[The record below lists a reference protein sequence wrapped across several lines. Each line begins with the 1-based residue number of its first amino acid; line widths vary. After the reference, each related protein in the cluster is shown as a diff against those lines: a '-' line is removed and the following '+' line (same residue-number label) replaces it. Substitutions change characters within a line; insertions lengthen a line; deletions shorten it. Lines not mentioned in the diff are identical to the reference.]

1 MIHFLILAGGKG
13 ERAKKGNKTL
23 PKQYMD
29 FNNISPLRYLL
40 KNISKMNEISSI
52 TVVISK
58 DNIKEYKRDIRGI
71 KNLRKYVIGGK
82 TRKDSSLKGIK
93 NLKNEFGNKKNQKV
107 LIHDAAR
114 PFISK
119 KIILQSIK
127 NLKKY
132 NATCPYIKT
141 EDTIKSIGSG
151 YKIKDIDRN
160 KLISLQT
167 PQGFDLNKIFEL
179 HKKNKKEYT
188 DDFSLITNEELSFKL
203 IKGSKE
209 NFKITTYEDLLIF
222 KNIILSKKKNLVGI
236 GFDIHAFTDGNQI
249 TLGGVKLKSKYKLLA
264 HSDGDVL
271 LHSITDAILGAT
283 GKNDIGVH
291 FPPSKSK
298 YKNSNSVLF
307 LNKALDFVKECNGN
321 IINLDISL
329 LCDYPKINP
338 IKLKLKKS
346 LSNLLGIEIDK
357 INIKATTTED
367 QGFINFK
374 NGIASQAIISI
385 EVFNEE

>member
-222 KNIILSKKKNLVGI
+222 NNIILSKKKNLVGI
-236 GFDIHAFTDGNQI
+236 GFDIHAFTDGNEI
-249 TLGGVKLKSKYKLLA
+249 TLGGVKLKSKYKLMA
-264 HSDGDVL
+264 HSDGDVI
-271 LHSITDAILGAT
+271 LHSVTDAILGAT
-283 GKNDIGVH
+283 SNNDIGVH

-307 LNKALDFVKECNGN
+307 LNKAMDFVKECNGK
-321 IINLDISL
+321 IINLDVNLI
-329 LCDYPKINP
+329 CDYPKINP
-338 IKLKLKKS
+338 IKQKLKKS
-346 LSNLLGIEIDK
+346 LSNLIDLEIDK

-385 EVFNEE
+385 EVINEE

>member
-1 MIHFLILAGGKG
+1 MVHFLILAGGKG
-13 ERAKKGNKTL
+13 ERAKKTNKNP
-23 PKQYMD
+23 PKQYIE

-222 KNIILSKKKNLVGI
+222 RDIILSKKKTLVGI
-236 GFDIHAFTDGNQI
+236 GFDIHAFTEGNEI
-249 TLGGVKLKSKYKLLA
+249 ILGGVKLKSKYKLLA

-271 LHSITDAILGAT
+271 LHSITDAILGAI
-283 GKNDIGVH
+283 GKNDIGFH

-298 YKNSNSVLF
+298 YKNSNSILF
-307 LNKALDFVKECNGN
+307 LNKAMDFVRKYNGK
-321 IINLDISL
+321 IINLDINL
-329 LCDYPKINP
+329 ICDYPKINP
-338 IKLKLKKS
+338 IKLKLKKN
-346 LSNLLGIEIDK
+346 LSNLIGLEINK

-385 EVFNEE
+385 EVINEE

>member
-1 MIHFLILAGGKG
+1 MVHFLILAGGTG
-13 ERAKKGNKTL
+13 ERAKKSNKSP
-23 PKQYMD
+23 PKQYME

-40 KNISKMNEISSI
+40 KNITKINEISSI

-58 DNIKEYKRDIRGI
+58 ENIKEYKRDTKGI
-71 KNLRKYVIGGK
+71 NNLRKYVIGGK
-82 TRKDSSLKGIK
+82 TRRESSLKGIK
-93 NLKNEFGNKKNQKV
+93 NLENEFGNKKNQKV

-132 NATCPYIKT
+132 SATCPYVNI
-141 EDTIKSIGSG
+141 EDTIKSID
-151 YKIKDIDRN
+151 YKNKLNNIDRN

-167 PQGFDLNKIFEL
+167 PQGFGLNEIFKL
-179 HKKNKKEYT
+179 HKKNKKELS
-188 DDFSLITNEELSFKL
+188 DDFSLIINKEISFKL

-209 NFKITTYEDLLIF
+209 NFKITTNEDLLIF
-222 KNIILSKKKNLVGI
+222 NNIILSKKKNLVGI
-236 GFDIHAFTDGNQI
+236 GFDIHAFTDGNEI
-249 TLGGVKLKSKYKLLA
+249 TLGGLKLKSKYKLLA

-283 GKNDIGVH
+283 NKNDIGVH

-298 YKNSNSVLF
+298 YKNSDSVLF
-307 LNKALDFVKECNGN
+307 LNKAMDFVKKLDGR
-321 IINLDISL
+321 IINLDINL
-329 LCDYPKINP
+329 MCDYPKINP
-338 IKLKLKKS
+338 IKLKLKKN
-346 LSNLLGIEIDK
+346 LSNLLDLEIDK

-374 NGIASQAIISI
+374 KGIASQAIVSI
-385 EVFNEE
+385 EAFNEE

>member
-1 MIHFLILAGGKG
+1 MVHFLILAGGKG
-13 ERAKKGNKTL
+13 ERAKKTIKNP
-23 PKQYMD
+23 PKQYME
-29 FNNISPLRYLL
+29 FNNISPLKYLL
-40 KNISKMNEISSI
+40 KNISKIKEISSI

-58 DNIKEYKRDIRGI
+58 ENIIEYKRDIKGI
-71 KNLRKYVIGGK
+71 KNLRKYVLGGK
-82 TRKDSSLKGIK
+82 TRRESSFKGLR

-114 PFISK
+114 PFVSK

-132 NATCPYIKT
+132 NATCPYINT
-141 EDTIKSIGSG
+141 EDTIKSTD
-151 YKIKDIDRN
+151 YQNKIKNIDRN

-179 HKKNKKEYT
+179 HKNNKEEYT
-188 DDFSLITNEELSFKL
+188 DDFSLITNKEISFKL

-209 NFKITTYEDLLIF
+209 NFKITTYEDLSIF
-222 KNIILSKKKNLVGI
+222 NNIILSKKKNLVGI
-236 GFDIHAFTDGNQI
+236 GFDIHAFTAGNKI

-283 GKNDIGVH
+283 NKNDIGVH

-298 YKNSNSVLF
+298 YKNLNSLLF
-307 LNKALDFVKECNGN
+307 LNKAMDFVRECNGK
-321 IINLDISL
+321 IINLDINII
-329 LCDYPKINP
+329 CDYPKINP
-338 IKLKLKKS
+338 IKLKLKKNI
-346 LSNLLGIEIDK
+346 SNLIDVEINK
-357 INIKATTTED
+357 INIKSTTTED

-374 NGIASQAIISI
+374 NGIASQAIVSI

>member
-1 MIHFLILAGGKG
+1 MVHFLILAGGTG
-13 ERAKKGNKTL
+13 ERAKKSNKSP
-23 PKQYMD
+23 PKQYME

-40 KNISKMNEISSI
+40 KNITKINEISSI

-58 DNIKEYKRDIRGI
+58 ENIKEYKRDTKGI
-71 KNLRKYVIGGK
+71 NNLRKYVIGGK
-82 TRKDSSLKGIK
+82 TRRESSLKGIK
-93 NLKNEFGNKKNQKV
+93 NLENEFGNKKNQKV

-132 NATCPYIKT
+132 SATCPYVNI
-141 EDTIKSIGSG
+141 EDTIKSID
-151 YKIKDIDRN
+151 YKNKLNNIDRN

-167 PQGFDLNKIFEL
+167 PQGFDLKEIFEL
-179 HKKNKKEYT
+179 HKKNKKELS
-188 DDFSLITNEELSFKL
+188 DDFSLIINKEISFKL

-209 NFKITTYEDLLIF
+209 NFKITTNEDLLIF
-222 KNIILSKKKNLVGI
+222 NNIILSKKKNLVGI
-236 GFDIHAFTDGNQI
+236 GFDIHAFTDGNEI
-249 TLGGVKLKSKYKLLA
+249 TLGGLKLKSKYKLLA

-283 GKNDIGVH
+283 NKNDIGVH

-298 YKNSNSVLF
+298 YKNSDSVLF
-307 LNKALDFVKECNGN
+307 LNKAMDFVKKLDGR
-321 IINLDISL
+321 IINLDINL
-329 LCDYPKINP
+329 ICDYPKINP
-338 IKLKLKKS
+338 IKLKLKKN
-346 LSNLLGIEIDK
+346 LSKLLDLEIDK

-374 NGIASQAIISI
+374 KGIASQAIVSI
-385 EVFNEE
+385 EAFNEE

>member
-222 KNIILSKKKNLVGI
+222 KNIILSKKKTLVGI
-236 GFDIHAFTDGNQI
+236 GFDIHAFTEGNEI
-249 TLGGVKLKSKYKLLA
+249 ILGGVKLKSKYKLLA

-346 LSNLLGIEIDK
+346 LSNLLSIEIDK

>member
-1 MIHFLILAGGKG
+1 MVHFLILAGGTG
-13 ERAKKGNKTL
+13 ERAKKSNKSP
-23 PKQYMD
+23 PKQYME

-40 KNISKMNEISSI
+40 KNITKINEISSI

-58 DNIKEYKRDIRGI
+58 ENIKEYKRDTKGI
-71 KNLRKYVIGGK
+71 NNLRKYVIGGK
-82 TRKDSSLKGIK
+82 TRRESSLKGIK

-132 NATCPYIKT
+132 SATCPYVNI
-141 EDTIKSIGSG
+141 EDTIKSID
-151 YKIKDIDRN
+151 YKNKLNNIDRN

-167 PQGFDLNKIFEL
+167 PQGFGLNEIFEL
-179 HKKNKKEYT
+179 HKKNKKELS
-188 DDFSLITNEELSFKL
+188 DDFSLIINKEISFKL

-209 NFKITTYEDLLIF
+209 NFKITTNEDLLIF
-222 KNIILSKKKNLVGI
+222 NNIILSKKKNLVGI
-236 GFDIHAFTDGNQI
+236 GFDIHAFTDGNEI
-249 TLGGVKLKSKYKLLA
+249 TLGGLKLKSKYKLLA

-283 GKNDIGVH
+283 NKNDIGVH

-298 YKNSNSVLF
+298 YKNSDSVLF
-307 LNKALDFVKECNGN
+307 LNKAMDFVKKLDGR
-321 IINLDISL
+321 IINLDINL
-329 LCDYPKINP
+329 ICDYPKINP
-338 IKLKLKKS
+338 IKLKLKKN
-346 LSNLLGIEIDK
+346 LSKLLDLEIDK

-374 NGIASQAIISI
+374 KGIASQAIVSI
-385 EVFNEE
+385 EAFNEE

>member
-1 MIHFLILAGGKG
+1 MVHFLILAGGTG
-13 ERAKKGNKTL
+13 ERAKKSNKSP
-23 PKQYMD
+23 PKQYME

-40 KNISKMNEISSI
+40 KNITKINEISSI

-58 DNIKEYKRDIRGI
+58 ENIKEYKRDTKGI
-71 KNLRKYVIGGK
+71 NNLRKYVIGGK
-82 TRKDSSLKGIK
+82 TRRESSLKGIK
-93 NLKNEFGNKKNQKV
+93 NLENEFGNKKNQKV

-132 NATCPYIKT
+132 SATCPYVNI
-141 EDTIKSIGSG
+141 EDTIKSID
-151 YKIKDIDRN
+151 YKNKLNNIDRN

-167 PQGFDLNKIFEL
+167 PQGFGLNEIFEL
-179 HKKNKKEYT
+179 HKKNKKEIS
-188 DDFSLITNEELSFKL
+188 DDFSLIINKEISFKL

-209 NFKITTYEDLLIF
+209 NFKITTNEDLLIF
-222 KNIILSKKKNLVGI
+222 NNIILSKKKNLVGI
-236 GFDIHAFTDGNQI
+236 GFDIHAFTDGNEI
-249 TLGGVKLKSKYKLLA
+249 TLGGLKLKSKYKLLA

-283 GKNDIGVH
+283 NKNDIGVH

-298 YKNSNSVLF
+298 YKNSDSVLF
-307 LNKALDFVKECNGN
+307 LNKAMDFVKKLDGR
-321 IINLDISL
+321 IINLDINL
-329 LCDYPKINP
+329 ICDYPKINP
-338 IKLKLKKS
+338 IKLKLKKN
-346 LSNLLGIEIDK
+346 LSKLLDLEIDK

-374 NGIASQAIISI
+374 KGIASQAIVSI
-385 EVFNEE
+385 EAFNEE

>member
-1 MIHFLILAGGKG
+1 MVHFLILAGGTG
-13 ERAKKGNKTL
+13 ERAKKSNKSP
-23 PKQYMD
+23 PKQYME

-40 KNISKMNEISSI
+40 KNITKINEISSI

-58 DNIKEYKRDIRGI
+58 ENIKEYKRDTKGI
-71 KNLRKYVIGGK
+71 NNLRKYVIGGK
-82 TRKDSSLKGIK
+82 TRRESSLKGIK

-132 NATCPYIKT
+132 SATCPYVNI
-141 EDTIKSIGSG
+141 EDTIKSID
-151 YKIKDIDRN
+151 YKNKLKNIDRN

-167 PQGFDLNKIFEL
+167 PQGFGLNEIFEL
-179 HKKNKKEYT
+179 HKKNKKELS
-188 DDFSLITNEELSFKL
+188 DDFSLIINKEISFKL

-209 NFKITTYEDLLIF
+209 NFKITTNEDLLIF
-222 KNIILSKKKNLVGI
+222 NNIILSKKKNLVGI
-236 GFDIHAFTDGNQI
+236 GFDIHAFTDGNEI
-249 TLGGVKLKSKYKLLA
+249 TLGGLKLKSKYKLLA

-283 GKNDIGVH
+283 NKNDIGVH

-298 YKNSNSVLF
+298 YKNSDSVLF
-307 LNKALDFVKECNGN
+307 LNKAMDFVKKLDGR
-321 IINLDISL
+321 IINLDINL
-329 LCDYPKINP
+329 ICDYPKINP
-338 IKLKLKKS
+338 IKLKLKKN
-346 LSNLLGIEIDK
+346 LSNLLDLEIDK

-374 NGIASQAIISI
+374 KGIASQAIVSI
-385 EVFNEE
+385 EAFNEE

>member
-1 MIHFLILAGGKG
+1 MVHFLILAGGTG
-13 ERAKKGNKTL
+13 ERAKKSNKSP
-23 PKQYMD
+23 PKQYME

-40 KNISKMNEISSI
+40 KNITKINEISSI

-58 DNIKEYKRDIRGI
+58 ENIKEYKRDTKGI
-71 KNLRKYVIGGK
+71 NNLRKYVIGGK
-82 TRKDSSLKGIK
+82 TRRDSSLKGIK
-93 NLKNEFGNKKNQKV
+93 NLENEFGNKKNQKV

-132 NATCPYIKT
+132 SATCPYVNI
-141 EDTIKSIGSG
+141 EDTIKSID
-151 YKIKDIDRN
+151 YKNKLNNIDRN

-167 PQGFDLNKIFEL
+167 PQGFGLNEIFEL
-179 HKKNKKEYT
+179 HKKNKKELS
-188 DDFSLITNEELSFKL
+188 DDFSLIINKEISFKL

-209 NFKITTYEDLLIF
+209 NFKITTNEDLLIF
-222 KNIILSKKKNLVGI
+222 NNIILSKKKNLVGI
-236 GFDIHAFTDGNQI
+236 GFDIHAFTDGNEI
-249 TLGGVKLKSKYKLLA
+249 TLGGLKLKSKYKLLA

-283 GKNDIGVH
+283 NKNDIGVH

-298 YKNSNSVLF
+298 YKNSDSVLF
-307 LNKALDFVKECNGN
+307 LNKAMDFVKKLDGR
-321 IINLDISL
+321 IINLDINL
-329 LCDYPKINP
+329 ICDYPKINP
-338 IKLKLKKS
+338 IKLKLKKN
-346 LSNLLGIEIDK
+346 LSNLLDLEIDK

-374 NGIASQAIISI
+374 KGIASQAIVSI
-385 EVFNEE
+385 EAFNEE

>member
-132 NATCPYIKT
+132 NATCHYIKT

-222 KNIILSKKKNLVGI
+222 KNIILSKKKTLVGI
-236 GFDIHAFTDGNQI
+236 GFDIHAFTDGNEI

-271 LHSITDAILGAT
+271 LHSITDAILGAI
-283 GKNDIGVH
+283 GKNDIGFH

-298 YKNSNSVLF
+298 YKNSNSILF
-307 LNKALDFVKECNGN
+307 LNKAMDFVRKYNGK
-321 IINLDISL
+321 IINLDINL
-329 LCDYPKINP
+329 ICDYPKINP
-338 IKLKLKKS
+338 IKLKLKKN
-346 LSNLLGIEIDK
+346 LSNLIGLEINK

-385 EVFNEE
+385 EVINEE

>member
-13 ERAKKGNKTL
+13 ERAKKANKTL

-40 KNISKMNEISSI
+40 KNISKIKEISSI

-58 DNIKEYKRDIRGI
+58 ENIKEYNRDVKGI

-82 TRKDSSLKGIK
+82 TRKESSLKGLK

-114 PFISK
+114 PFVSK

-132 NATCPYIKT
+132 SATCPYINT
-141 EDTIKSIGSG
+141 EDTIKSIN
-151 YKIKDIDRN
+151 YRNKISNVDRN

-179 HKKNKKEYT
+179 HKKNKKEYS
-188 DDFSLITNEELSFKL
+188 DDFSLITNGEISYKL

-222 KNIILSKKKNLVGI
+222 KNIILSKKKALVGI
-236 GFDIHAFTDGNQI
+236 GFDIHAFTEGNEI
-249 TLGGVKLKSKYKLLA
+249 ILGGVKLKSKYKLLA

-271 LHSITDAILGAT
+271 LHSITDAILGAIS
-283 GKNDIGVH
+283 KNDIGFH

-307 LNKALDFVKECNGN
+307 LNKALNFLRKCNGK
-321 IINLDISL
+321 IINLDINL
-329 LCDYPKINP
+329 ICDYPKINP
-338 IKLKLKKS
+338 IKLKLKKN
-346 LSNLLGIEIDK
+346 LSNLIGLEIDK

-385 EVFNEE
+385 EVINEE

>member
-1 MIHFLILAGGKG
+1 MSFCLIILAGGNSHRFRSKVG
-13 ERAKKGNKTL
+13 KPYQKLAGKSLIEINVIKARKFKQIKKIILVYNKKDTNRVKSL
-23 PKQYMD
+23 K
-29 FNNISPLRYLL
+29 L
-40 KNISKMNEISSI
+40 KNVKLVTGGI
-52 TVVISK
+52 TRQQSTL
-58 DNIKEYKRDIRGI
+58 NG
-71 KNLRKYVIGGK
+71 
-82 TRKDSSLKGIK
+82 LKH
-93 NLKNEFGNKKNQKV
+93 LKNEKGISKV

-114 PFISK
+114 PFVSK

-132 NATCPYIKT
+132 SATCPYINT
-141 EDTIKSIGSG
+141 DDTIKLID
-151 YKIKDIDRN
+151 YQNKIKNIDRN

-179 HKKNKKEYT
+179 HKNNKEECT
-188 DDFSLITNEELSFKL
+188 DDFSLITDKEISYKL

-222 KNIILSKKKNLVGI
+222 NNIILSKKKKLVGI
-236 GFDIHAFTDGNQI
+236 GFDIHAFTAGNEI

-283 GKNDIGVH
+283 NKNDIGVH

-307 LNKALDFVKECNGN
+307 LNKAMDFVRECNGK
-321 IINLDISL
+321 IINLDINL
-329 LCDYPKINP
+329 ICDYPKINP
-338 IKLKLKKS
+338 IKLKLKKNI
-346 LSNLLGIEIDK
+346 SNLMDVEIDK
-357 INIKATTTED
+357 INIKSTTTED

-374 NGIASQAIISI
+374 NGIASQAIVSI
-385 EVFNEE
+385 EAFNEE

>member
-188 DDFSLITNEELSFKL
+188 DDFSLITNEEISFKL

-222 KNIILSKKKNLVGI
+222 RDIILSKKKTLVGI
-236 GFDIHAFTDGNQI
+236 GFDIHAFTDGNEI

-271 LHSITDAILGAT
+271 LHSITDAILGAIS
-283 GKNDIGVH
+283 KNDIGFH

-307 LNKALDFVKECNGN
+307 LNKALNFLRKCNGK
-321 IINLDISL
+321 IINLDINL
-329 LCDYPKINP
+329 ICDYPKINP
-338 IKLKLKKS
+338 IKLKLKKN
-346 LSNLLGIEIDK
+346 LSNLIGLEIDK

-385 EVFNEE
+385 EVINEE

>member
-188 DDFSLITNEELSFKL
+188 DDFSLITNEEISFKL

-222 KNIILSKKKNLVGI
+222 NNIILSKKKNLVGI
-236 GFDIHAFTDGNQI
+236 GFDIHAFTDGNEI
-249 TLGGVKLKSKYKLLA
+249 TLGGLKLKSKYKLMA
-264 HSDGDVL
+264 HSDGDVI
-271 LHSITDAILGAT
+271 LHSVTDAILGAT
-283 GKNDIGVH
+283 SKNDIGVH

-307 LNKALDFVKECNGN
+307 LNKALDFVKECNGK
-321 IINLDISL
+321 IINLDVNLI
-329 LCDYPKINP
+329 CDYPKINP
-338 IKLKLKKS
+338 IKQKLKKS
-346 LSNLLGIEIDK
+346 LSNLIDLEIDK

-385 EVFNEE
+385 EVINEE

>member
-1 MIHFLILAGGKG
+1 MVHFLILAGGTG
-13 ERAKKGNKTL
+13 ERAKKSNKSP
-23 PKQYMD
+23 PKQYME

-40 KNISKMNEISSI
+40 KNITKINEISSI

-58 DNIKEYKRDIRGI
+58 ENIKEYKRDTKGI
-71 KNLRKYVIGGK
+71 NNLRKYVIGGK
-82 TRKDSSLKGIK
+82 TRRDSSLKGIK
-93 NLKNEFGNKKNQKV
+93 NLENEFGNKKNQKV

-132 NATCPYIKT
+132 SATCPYVNI
-141 EDTIKSIGSG
+141 EDTIKSID
-151 YKIKDIDRN
+151 YKNKLNNIDRN

-167 PQGFDLNKIFEL
+167 PQGFDLKEIFEL
-179 HKKNKKEYT
+179 HKKNKKELS
-188 DDFSLITNEELSFKL
+188 DDFSLIINKEISFKL

-209 NFKITTYEDLLIF
+209 NFKITTNEDLLIF
-222 KNIILSKKKNLVGI
+222 NNIILSKKKNLVGI
-236 GFDIHAFTDGNQI
+236 GFDIHAFTDGNEI
-249 TLGGVKLKSKYKLLA
+249 TLGGLKLKSKYKLLA

-283 GKNDIGVH
+283 NKNDIGVH

-298 YKNSNSVLF
+298 YKNSDSVLF
-307 LNKALDFVKECNGN
+307 LNKAMDFVKKLDGR
-321 IINLDISL
+321 IINLDINL
-329 LCDYPKINP
+329 ICDYPKINP
-338 IKLKLKKS
+338 IKLKLKKN
-346 LSNLLGIEIDK
+346 LSNLLDLEIDK

-374 NGIASQAIISI
+374 KGIASQAIVSI
-385 EVFNEE
+385 EAFNEE

>member
-179 HKKNKKEYT
+179 HKKNKKEYS
-188 DDFSLITNEELSFKL
+188 DDFSLITNGEISFKL

-222 KNIILSKKKNLVGI
+222 KNIILSKKKTLVGI
-236 GFDIHAFTDGNQI
+236 GFDIHAFTDGNEI

-271 LHSITDAILGAT
+271 LHSITDAILGAI
-283 GKNDIGVH
+283 GKNDIGFH

-298 YKNSNSVLF
+298 YKNSNSILF
-307 LNKALDFVKECNGN
+307 LNKAMDFVRKYNGK
-321 IINLDISL
+321 IINLDINL
-329 LCDYPKINP
+329 ICDYPKINP
-338 IKLKLKKS
+338 IKLKLKKN
-346 LSNLLGIEIDK
+346 LSNLIGLEINK

-385 EVFNEE
+385 EVINEE

>member
-222 KNIILSKKKNLVGI
+222 RDIILSKKKTLVGI
-236 GFDIHAFTDGNQI
+236 GFDIHAFTEGNEI
-249 TLGGVKLKSKYKLLA
+249 ILGGVKLKSKYKLLA

-271 LHSITDAILGAT
+271 LHSITDAILGAI
-283 GKNDIGVH
+283 GKNDIGFH

-307 LNKALDFVKECNGN
+307 LNKALNFLRKCNGK
-321 IINLDISL
+321 IINLDINL
-329 LCDYPKINP
+329 ICDYPKINP
-338 IKLKLKKS
+338 IKLKLKKN
-346 LSNLLGIEIDK
+346 LSNLIGLEIDK

-385 EVFNEE
+385 EVINEE

>member
-1 MIHFLILAGGKG
+1 MVHFLILAAGKG
-13 ERAKKGNKTL
+13 ERAKKTSKNL

-29 FNNISPLRYLL
+29 FNNISPLKYLL
-40 KNISKMNEISSI
+40 KNISKIKEISSI

-58 DNIKEYKRDIRGI
+58 ENIKEYKKDIKGI
-71 KNLRKYVIGGK
+71 KNLRKYIIGGK
-82 TRKDSSLKGIK
+82 TRQESSFKGLK

-114 PFISK
+114 PFISN

-132 NATCPYIKT
+132 SATCPYINT
-141 EDTIKSIGSG
+141 EDTVKSINRQNQ
-151 YKIKDIDRN
+151 IKNIDRN

-179 HKKNKKEYT
+179 HKKNKKKYT
-188 DDFSLITNEELSFKL
+188 DDFSLITNEEISFKL

-236 GFDIHAFTDGNQI
+236 GFDIHAFTDGNEI

-307 LNKALDFVKECNGN
+307 LNKALNFVKECNGN